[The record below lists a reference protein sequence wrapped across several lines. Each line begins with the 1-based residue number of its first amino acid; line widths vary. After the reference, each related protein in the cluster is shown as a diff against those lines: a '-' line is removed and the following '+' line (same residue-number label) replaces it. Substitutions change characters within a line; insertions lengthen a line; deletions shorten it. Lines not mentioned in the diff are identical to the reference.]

1 MRNVLAS
8 LGMWLTR
15 RFSSVRSGGDLS
27 VSEIETFLLSRGWVK
42 REPESCEIYD
52 QMFVWAKST
61 NSEYGEC
68 WSLALER
75 ELIGNPWESILDGR
89 DEPHE
94 VTASTE
100 AKP

>member
-1 MRNVLAS
+1 MKHILAS

-15 RFSSVRSGGDLS
+15 RFGSARPGGELS
-27 VSEIETFLLSRGWVK
+27 VSEIEIFLLSRGWVN

-52 QMFVWAKST
+52 EMFVWAKPT

-75 ELIGNPWESILDGR
+75 ELIGNPWEPLLAGR
-89 DEPHE
+89 SEPHE
-94 VTASTE
+94 ATPSTE